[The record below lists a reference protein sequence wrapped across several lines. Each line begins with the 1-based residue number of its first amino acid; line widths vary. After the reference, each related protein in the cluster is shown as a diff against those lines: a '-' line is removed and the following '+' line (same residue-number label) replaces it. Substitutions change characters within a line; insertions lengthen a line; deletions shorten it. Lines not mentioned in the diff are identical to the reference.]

1 MSTTTISGFSRS
13 IVFKVLI
20 VLIFSM
26 TLVVT
31 GSIFIFTSKQTNL
44 MLEWSFNNNESMLSQ
59 IGYMASSEM
68 KQFGDRLTLLSKTSE
83 IQSLDPNTAASY
95 LKSYSISS
103 LFISGETVTLYDREN
118 SFICDNSMVGIPTES
133 PYPIDFSRITPHR
146 PYLTPWFREAKDAPP
161 KRLFGI
167 SITNKSSSSGYLL
180 AEFSLRRLWTNFPN
194 YKVGKNGF
202 LVAINGQGEILY
214 HPDLKRWLTDSH
226 KISELGL
233 KDIDPRN
240 YDVKKAQFQKLSDNE
255 KYLVNYYF
263 DSNTDFGLFAFQP
276 QREIDE
282 LISSATQ
289 ASIAIL
295 VISILIIFLV
305 AAWMFYMLGVPLNR
319 ITKHIRRITDGDLD
333 IENIDVGSRKD
344 ELGQLGNAFNSMHD
358 TIKRQIKELN
368 AHREILEQEVRERT
382 KDLELANKKLEL
394 ISKTD
399 ELTGLPNRREM
410 NETIANEMGRSARTH
425 KPFCFIFIDIDHFKN
440 INDTYGHACG
450 DIILKAVAQTIRGL
464 LRKYDVFARYGGE
477 EFLTLLPETDL
488 AGAEVVAERFRKQIE
503 KMTVRYA
510 DFTIKITITLGVAR
524 FDERLGA
531 DRSIQMADKALY
543 QGKEGGRNR
552 VIVWEPEWVTEAD
565 YEAAAVELAA
575 LKKDSEKSKDEKIQ
589 VSLDYLDKEPK
600 KGNGT
605 INDEVVD
612 EESSESKD
620 KQG

>member
-1 MSTTTISGFSRS
+1 MHTISGFSRS

-20 VLIFSM
+20 VLIISM
-26 TLVVT
+26 TLVVA

-44 MLEWSFNNNESMLSQ
+44 MLEWSFNNNESMLKQ

-83 IQSLDPNTAASY
+83 IQSLDPTTAASY
-95 LKSYSISS
+95 LKSYSVSS
-103 LFISGETVTLYDREN
+103 LFISGETVTLYDRESN
-118 SFICDNSMVGIPTES
+118 FVCDNSMVGIPTES
-133 PYPIDFSRITPHR
+133 PYPIEFSRITPHR
-146 PYLTPWFREAKDAPP
+146 PYMTPWFREAKDAPP

-194 YKVGKNGF
+194 YKIGKNGF

-214 HPDLKRWLTDSH
+214 HPDLKRWLTDTH
-226 KISELGL
+226 KINELGFTE
-233 KDIDPRN
+233 IDPRN
-240 YDVKKAQFQKLSDNE
+240 YDVKKAQFQKLYDNE
-255 KYLVNYYF
+255 QYLVNYYF

-276 QREIDE
+276 KSEIDD

-368 AHREILEQEVRERT
+368 AHREILEQEVKERT

-410 NETIANEMGRSARTH
+410 NETVANEMGRSARTH

-450 DIILKAVAQTIRGL
+450 DIILKSVAQTIRGL

-488 AGAEVVAERFRKQIE
+488 EGARVVAERFRRQIE

-510 DFTIKITITLGVAR
+510 DFTIKITITLGVAK

-552 VIVWEPEWVTEAD
+552 VIVWKPEWVTEAD
-565 YEAAAVELAA
+565 YEAAAIELAA
-575 LKKDSEKSKDEKIQ
+575 LKKDAEKPKGENFQ
-589 VSLDYLDKEPK
+589 VSLDYIEDHPLLV
-600 KGNGT
+600 GNSEDDSER
-605 INDEVVD
+605 DED
-612 EESSESKD
+612 REEEEQS
-620 KQG
+620 